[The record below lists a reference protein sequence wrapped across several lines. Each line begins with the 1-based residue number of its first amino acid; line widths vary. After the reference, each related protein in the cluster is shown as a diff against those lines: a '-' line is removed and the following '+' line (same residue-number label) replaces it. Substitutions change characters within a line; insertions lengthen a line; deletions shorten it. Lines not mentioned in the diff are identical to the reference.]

1 MAANR
6 REFLKTAVG
15 TSTLLALS
23 PTVPA
28 FLAQTAAAAAPQRG
42 QRETVLVVLQLAGGN
57 DGLNTVV
64 PYQDDAYAKA
74 RPTLRLPPSKLHK
87 IDGHFGFHPQMLAFL
102 RLFQEGR
109 LCVLQGVGYPN
120 PHQGHFES
128 MRVWQT
134 ADLPPS
140 ECQTGWVGRTLDHLG
155 DGGQADTPAV
165 FLGHIRRPFAL
176 NGQRAIIPAISS
188 PEQYSLQAGRGPGG
202 DSARKELIGQAE
214 TPRSGG
220 ENSLLRFVQRRTL
233 AAYSV
238 SRQLETIAEAR
249 TTAEYPHFQLAEQL
263 RTIAELVRADL
274 GIRIFFT
281 ELGGEEPGG
290 FDTHAGQALNHGALL
305 EQLSRLIAAFCDD
318 LNRDKLLDRVLLLTF
333 SEFGR
338 TVLENGRK
346 GTDHGSAQPLFLAGG
361 KVKGGL
367 IGRHPNLTD
376 LENGG
381 QKFHT
386 DFRRVYA
393 TVLDHWLGF
402 DSQPVLGK
410 RFEPLGVLG

>member
-165 FLGHIRRPFAL
+165 FLGHIRRPFAP
-176 NGQRAIIPAISS
+176 QRAKSDHSGDFVAGTVFPPSGPWSGWRLRQEGVDRAGGNAAI
-188 PEQYSLQAGRGPGG
+188 GRGKLA
-202 DSARKELIGQAE
+202 SAVRP
-214 TPRSGG
+214 T
-220 ENSLLRFVQRRTL
+220 VRTL

-290 FDTHAGQALNHGALL
+290 FDTHAGQALNHGALWN
-305 EQLSRLIAAFCDD
+305 SCP
-318 LNRDKLLDRVLLLTF
+318 
-333 SEFGR
+333 GR
-338 TVLENGRK
+338 SPR
-346 GTDHGSAQPLFLAGG
+346 SAM
-361 KVKGGL
+361 
-367 IGRHPNLTD
+367 T
-376 LENGG
+376 
-381 QKFHT
+381 
-386 DFRRVYA
+386 
-393 TVLDHWLGF
+393 
-402 DSQPVLGK
+402 
-410 RFEPLGVLG
+410 